1 MSIDNDPR
9 LGKPRAP
16 TVERNVMFVADVL
29 EEDRCATCEEIS
41 RDTRAKS
48 SQENA
53 QEPTSV
59 AHGWATH
66 SP

>member
-1 MSIDNDPR
+1 MGIDNDPKPER
-9 LGKPRAP
+9 LSTA
-16 TVERNVMFVADVL
+16 TDERSVKIVADAP
-29 EEDRCATCEEIS
+29 EDRPPTCEELS
-41 RDTRAKS
+41 RSTWAKH